1 VTTDQY
7 IALGGAISTLLGVI
21 ITWLVAKKTQSKK
34 ELTYRLRMDRLIP
47 TKIADLGGDLV
58 VKYRGEELPEPVL
71 LTVDIVNTGN
81 VPVENPPIE
90 IKAVGATYV
99 IPGYFETPPPGYED
113 LWSLERTDAESC
125 AVQLTHIN
133 PGQTARAR
141 LLMDE
146 LPGTLPVLSCP
157 MAGLQLK
164 KQGAVQINT
173 FALLLLDILSPS
185 ASTLIKTMRP

>member
-1 VTTDQY
+1 MTTDQS
-7 IALGGAISTLLGVI
+7 IALGGAISTLLGVV
-21 ITWLVAKKTQSKK
+21 ITWLVAKRTQPKK
-34 ELTYRLRMDRLIP
+34 ELAYRIGMDRLIP
-47 TKIADLGGDLV
+47 TKIADPGGHLV
-58 VKYRGEELPEPVL
+58 IYKGEELPEPVL
-71 LTVDIVNTGN
+71 LTVDISNTGN

-90 IKAVGATYV
+90 VKAMGATYV

-125 AVQLTHIN
+125 AIRLAHIN

-146 LPGTLPVLSCP
+146 LPAELPIVSCP

-164 KQGAVQINT
+164 EQGTVQISGP
-173 FALLLLDILSPS
+173 ARLLLEILSPS
-185 ASTLIKTMRP
+185 ASALIKTMR